1 MTDNQFDAFSDKEKA
16 MHQAL
21 WLSFK
26 NRITKTEFGVVRY
39 KNNTWAVIES
49 ELSEDLGF
57 PFEKMP
63 RDYSKMNYDMIRHIK
78 GDEDPIIQWEELTG
92 VFSVMDGELLR
103 YILHAKIPL
112 EKLIRY
118 ELAIR
123 GFDKNHVWCGFD
135 KSQEIWLK

>member
-1 MTDNQFDAFSDKEKA
+1 MSDNSFDVFYDKEKA
-16 MHQAL
+16 MRQAL

-49 ELSEDLGF
+49 EVADSVGF
-57 PFEKMP
+57 PFEKMS
-63 RDYSKMNYDMIRHIK
+63 RDYSDISYDIIRDIKM
-78 GDEDPIIQWEELTG
+78 DEEPLQHLEELLG

-123 GFDKNHVWCGFD
+123 GFDKNHVWCGFEKAED
-135 KSQEIWLK
+135 VWLK